1 MYLTQHQTGQ
11 DARWALDGY
20 FLPPQLNLG
29 LLLGLP
35 KAVML
40 QLLQT
45 LPTEEL
51 ATGEL
56 LAPLDPEH
64 EVWACG
70 STYLT
75 NAESHHTQT
84 AVAELYTKIYA
95 APRPELFFKAIGWRV
110 SGHTRPIRVRQ
121 DSTWTVPEPEVALV
135 INRHQEIVGFCIAND
150 VSSRSIES
158 ENPLYLPQA
167 KIYNGSCALGPG
179 IQLAEPEELQ
189 NLAIEMAISRAN
201 QVVFQGHTSTAEIKR
216 PLEELVSYLVQE
228 LDFPYGGFLLS
239 GTGIIPPPSFS
250 LQAGDS
256 VQITIG
262 TLTLVNLVAG

>member
-35 KAVML
+35 KVVML

-51 ATGEL
+51 AIGEL

-70 STYLT
+70 SNYLV
-75 NAESHHTQT
+75 NAEAHYNQT
-84 AVAELYTKIYA
+84 AVSDWYTKVDSA
-95 APRPELFFKAIGWRV
+95 HRPELFFKAIGWRV
-110 SGHTRPIRVRQ
+110 SGHNIPIRVRQ
-121 DSTWTVPEPEVALV
+121 DSTWTVPEPELALV
-135 INRHQEIVGFCIAND
+135 INRHHEIVGFCSAND
-150 VSSRSIES
+150 VSSRSIET

-167 KIYNGSCALGPG
+167 K
-179 IQLAEPEELQ
+179 
-189 NLAIEMAISRAN
+189 
-201 QVVFQGHTSTAEIKR
+201 F
-216 PLEELVSYLVQE
+216 
-228 LDFPYGGFLLS
+228 
-239 GTGIIPPPSFS
+239 
-250 LQAGDS
+250 
-256 VQITIG
+256 IT
-262 TLTLVNLVAG
+262 VHVR